1 MLGDPAATQSLTSGL
16 MLKAW
21 EQPIPSS
28 HRSSISASYLPTSG
42 RVHLK
47 WMREPHSD
55 ANGGKSNMTAFAFC
69 IQFSCFF
76 LKGKNTKGKGLK
88 KKKKTLWITLLLKCF
103 TSAVA
108 RGQEGRVLCIFMSRR
123 WPLYGAVW
131 NWREDLHAKSSDFL
145 FLTMLSAEGNP
156 LREGPASPCPIE
168 VPQGSTSPVNT
179 KLETIEPL
187 RSEKASTIVESNCL
201 PGSRECSEVGEE
213 LWETYGH
220 RTA

>member
-1 MLGDPAATQSLTSGL
+1 MRAAHSQLTPFFYFSILFAHIWEGTSHMDARATQWCQRWEIQYDRIRFLHSVFLL
-16 MLKAW
+16 LLK
-21 EQPIPSS
+21 
-28 HRSSISASYLPTSG
+28 
-42 RVHLK
+42 
-47 WMREPHSD
+47 REKHKRKR
-55 ANGGKSNMTAFAFC
+55 GK
-69 IQFSCFF
+69 
-76 LKGKNTKGKGLK
+76 K

-201 PGSRECSEVGEE
+201 PGGRECSEVGEE